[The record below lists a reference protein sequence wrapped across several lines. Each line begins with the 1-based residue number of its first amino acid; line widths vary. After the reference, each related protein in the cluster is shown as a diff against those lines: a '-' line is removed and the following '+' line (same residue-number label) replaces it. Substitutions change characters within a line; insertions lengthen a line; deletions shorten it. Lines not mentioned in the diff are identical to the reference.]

1 MPRVKPA
8 KSETGVALSNVAK
21 SYEWHYEAF
30 ILEATEIISRD
41 LVKRNISKTELAK
54 RMGVTQV
61 QVAHMLASEKRV
73 GIRSLTKAF
82 HALGYSMHVALGPT
96 KEGVRIPEFL
106 RMEDDP

>member
-1 MPRVKPA
+1 MKLQHTLKQVNA
-8 KSETGVALSNVAK
+8 NALA
-21 SYEWHYEAF
+21 YERF
-30 ILEATEIISRD
+30 VLEATEIICRI
-41 LVKRNISKTELAK
+41 LKKRNISRTELAK
-54 RMGVTQV
+54 RMGVHQV
-61 QVAHMLASEKRV
+61 QVTKMLAGQKRV